1 MIRYVVCVWDTRGSH
16 GGVGGGA
23 RGAQGLRCSFS
34 ASCDRRC
41 VSSFGFRGSNSSR
54 KASTARNASSLPSW
68 RYALIA
74 TWYLSRDARNS
85 RTASPAGR
93 KRADPPMGTHGDAG
107 AHGHAT
113 GERLGSAKQG
123 VQTDLMA
130 GGFGTTRHV
139 QARLRFKPAKA
150 GGTAGVVQE
159 AVVAWWWAPQ
169 LPRNFATEN
178 AFIGEVWY
186 KKKERH
192 HWKDGWHPT
201 HERWGFNPSQHQY
214 GGQDSGAWENPRT
227 ALFRQFTLFPR
238 EHCPADAIP
247 WMERAISRY
256 DRMDGLVFK
265 TLIFLLFPFVM
276 ACSWVGPD
284 VNGLIKHWTSNKQ
297 RIHSAECAPAT
308 PASFCQEGI
317 VATAPT
323 KLTCTCQN

>member
-1 MIRYVVCVWDTRGSH
+1 MCRKPWWH
-16 GGVGGGA
+16 GGGP
-23 RGAQGLRCSFS
+23 LNC
-34 ASCDRRC
+34 
-41 VSSFGFRGSNSSR
+41 
-54 KASTARNASSLPSW
+54 
-68 RYALIA
+68 
-74 TWYLSRDARNS
+74 
-85 RTASPAGR
+85 
-93 KRADPPMGTHGDAG
+93 HGILQQKM
-107 AHGHAT
+107 HS
-113 GERLGSAKQG
+113 SAK
-123 VQTDLMA
+123 
-130 GGFGTTRHV
+130 
-139 QARLRFKPAKA
+139 
-150 GGTAGVVQE
+150 
-159 AVVAWWWAPQ
+159 
-169 LPRNFATEN
+169 
-178 AFIGEVWY
+178 VWS
-186 KKKERH
+186 KKKRR

-247 WMERAISRY
+247 WMERAISGY